1 MRDMESSG
9 SGLDSGEV
17 INCVLTIKDA
27 CDRKDVGGKAFN
39 ISRMARAGFS
49 VPEGFCITTK
59 AYDLYI
65 TFNQISKGITSDRIR
80 EGVMPP
86 LVSEAIQKHLDI
98 KGPFAVRSSS
108 TVEDLK
114 SASSAGQYTSV
125 LNVTR
130 SVLLDAVKECWAS
143 LWSSPAVGYRKR
155 MGIHDN
161 IKMAVLVQEMVPA
174 TVSGV
179 LFTGDTMT
187 VEAVWGLGDL
197 LVGGKVT
204 PDHFVIKDGTIVER
218 TLTHK
223 EVMSVITPNGGV
235 RIREVPEHLQD
246 IPVLT
251 DSQLRRLCA
260 LGKKVEDLFGCQQDI
275 EWALSGNKIILL
287 QARPITVEEPIV
299 WSRANAAETMPGYST
314 YLSRVPDNK
323 PDDIVLGLA
332 PLLKCFG
339 IKEDPESLKFRDYIY
354 GHTYLN
360 MTAVERVLGQIP
372 GLSPD
377 VLYQSLGHAGEG
389 ETATPT
395 LKLSTVI
402 KLLPGTLRVIRFFL
416 QLPKRAQKV
425 IPLSQELMED
435 INQKNLQ
442 ELSPDQLEELVWEMY
457 ERNSQVFQVHSVTA
471 LAVFALFGIV
481 KKIAAKIGEEG
492 TENVLTIGLEGMSS
506 SQLGVEMWKLA
517 QSASQSPRVAE
528 IIMSEN
534 KDILNEL
541 KGFSEGKVFLKKLEE
556 FLELYGDRCSQEL
569 ELSMPRWR
577 ENPSF
582 VLSMVATYL
591 KSHVDPV
598 RTMEEQK
605 QARLKTTDNMLKRL
619 SWNPLKFLFVYL
631 LKKTQQYIVV
641 RENLKTTWVK
651 GVSVM
656 RVLYIVIAEKLVEKG
671 ILENKEDI
679 FYLKMTEVSELVA
692 GNLKKNEL
700 EELIEERKREKEKC
714 ENLEVPEVIV
724 GVPPSPEKLHYT
736 VESKSIIEGTGCS
749 HGVATGRARVI
760 HHPEA
765 CSHFEEG
772 DIVVTHITD
781 PGWSPL
787 FVTAGALVM
796 ELGGTL
802 SHGVIIAREYGIP
815 AVVGVK
821 NATKVIKDGEVI
833 TVDGNKGLVYVR

>member
-1 MRDMESSG
+1 METSG
-9 SGLDSGEV
+9 SKLNSGEAT
-17 INCVLTIKDA
+17 NFVLPITDVCSK
-27 CDRKDVGGKAFN
+27 KDVGGKAFN
-39 ISRMARAGFS
+39 ISRMARAGFP
-49 VPEGFCITTK
+49 VPKGFCITTR
-59 AYDLYI
+59 AYDLFI
-65 TFNQISKGITSDRIR
+65 AFNKIGEDDIISDRLR

-86 LVSEAIQKHLDI
+86 PLSEVIQKHLSM
-98 KGPFAVRSSS
+98 KGFSAVRSSS

-125 LNVTR
+125 LNVTNNT
-130 SVLLDAVKECWAS
+130 LLNAVKECWAS
-143 LWSSPAVGYRKR
+143 LWSSSAVDYRKR
-155 MGIHDN
+155 MGLHEN
-161 IKMAVLVQEMVPA
+161 IKMAVLVQEMIPA
-174 TVSGV
+174 TASGV

-204 PDHFVIKDGTIVER
+204 PDRFVIKDGKIIER
-218 TLTHK
+218 SLIHK
-223 EVMSVITPNGGV
+223 EIMSVMTPSGGV
-235 RIREVPEHLQD
+235 ETIEVPEHLQE

-251 DSQLRRLCA
+251 DSQLRKLCA
-260 LGKKVEDLFGCQQDI
+260 LGKKVEGLFGCQQDI
-275 EWALSGNKIILL
+275 EWALSDNRIILL
-287 QARPITVEEPIV
+287 QARPITVEEPVV
-299 WSRANAAETMPGYST
+299 WSRANAAETIPGYST
-314 YLSRVPDNK
+314 YLSRVPENK

-339 IKEDPESLKFRDYIY
+339 VKENPENMKFRDYIY
-354 GHTYLN
+354 GYVYLN
-360 MTAVERVLGQIP
+360 MTEIGRVLGQIP

-377 VLYQSLGHAGEG
+377 ILFQSLGHAGKG
-389 ETATPT
+389 EAARPT
-395 LKLSTVI
+395 LRLSTVI

-416 QLPKRAQKV
+416 QLPRRAQEV
-425 IPLSQELMED
+425 IPLSQELRED
-435 INQKNLQ
+435 INRKNLQ
-442 ELSPDQLEELVWEMY
+442 MLSPEQLEERVWEMY

-471 LAVFALFGIV
+471 LAVFALFGMV

-492 TENVLTIGLEGMSS
+492 IENVLTIGLEGMSS

-517 QSASQSPRVAE
+517 QNASQSSRVVE
-528 IIMSEN
+528 IILSLN
-534 KDILNEL
+534 RDILYEL
-541 KGFSEGKVFLKKLEE
+541 EGFSEGKIFLRKLDDFLKI
-556 FLELYGDRCSQEL
+556 YGDRCSQEL
-569 ELSMPRWR
+569 ELSVPRWG
-577 ENPSF
+577 ENPFF
-582 VLSMVATYL
+582 VLSMVAAYL
-591 KSHVDPV
+591 KSHADPV
-598 RTMEEQK
+598 KTMEEQK
-605 QARLKTTDNMLKRL
+605 QIRLKATDNILRRL
-619 SWNPLKFLFVYL
+619 SWNPLGVVFKHL

-656 RVLYIVIAEKLVEKG
+656 RVLYIAIAEKMVEKG
-671 ILENKEDI
+671 VLENKEDI
-679 FYLKMTEVSELVA
+679 FYLKMTEVSEIIA
-692 GNLKKNEL
+692 DNLKKNEL
-700 EELIEERKREKEKC
+700 EELIEERKREKEAC
-714 ENLEVPEVIV
+714 ENLEVPELIV
-724 GVPPSPEKLHYT
+724 GVPPPREELQYT
-736 VESKSIIEGTGCS
+736 GEPKSTLEGTGCS
-749 HGVATGRARVI
+749 HGVVTGRARVI

-833 TVDGNKGLVYVR
+833 TVDGSKGLVHIR